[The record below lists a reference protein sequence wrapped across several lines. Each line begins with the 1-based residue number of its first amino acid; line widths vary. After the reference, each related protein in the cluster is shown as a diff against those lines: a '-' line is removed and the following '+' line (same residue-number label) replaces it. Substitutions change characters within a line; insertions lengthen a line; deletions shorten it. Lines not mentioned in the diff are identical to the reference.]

1 MTKVSDLR
9 SKEKKTIEIVVF
21 LHVSLNKYGLL
32 GKSLAHSFSKDFFTQ
47 FFTENNLSAA
57 YDLIELPTVQN
68 LGSFFNQEIKA
79 YRGLNVTIPYKEHIL
94 PFLDEV
100 HEEAL
105 DIGAVNTVKVNN
117 TGKTTGYNTDVFGLH
132 QSIKPF
138 LNFNHHRALL
148 LGTGGAAKA
157 VAYVLEK
164 IGLEVFY
171 ISRNPDGNRSFGY
184 SAINKNMIDSC
195 KLIVNCTPLGMYPNM
210 NETISFPHNY
220 LTTDHLVID
229 LIYNPEQT
237 LFLKKAAEQGSI
249 ILNGKSMLQQQALKS
264 WEIWSN

>member
-1 MTKVSDLR
+1 MR

-21 LHVSLNKYGLL
+21 LYVSNNKYGLL
-32 GKSLAHSFSKDFFTQ
+32 GKRLSHSFSKDFFTQ
-47 FFTENNLSAA
+47 FFNENNLPAV
-57 YDLIELPTVQN
+57 YDLIELSSMHN
-68 LGSFFNQEIKA
+68 LTSFFNEEIKA
-79 YRGLNVTIPYKEHIL
+79 YRGLNVTIPYKEHVL
-94 PFLDEV
+94 PFLDEI

-105 DIGAVNTVKVNN
+105 DIGAVNTIKV
-117 TGKTTGYNTDVFGLH
+117 GESGRIMGYNTDAFGFH

-138 LNFNHHRALL
+138 LDFNHHRALL

-171 ISRNPDGNRSFGY
+171 ISRNPKGNKNFGY

-195 KLIVNCTPLGMYPNM
+195 KLIVNCTPVGMYPNT
-210 NETISFPHNY
+210 NETISFPHHY
-220 LTTDHLVID
+220 LSKDHLVID

-237 LFLKKAAEQGSI
+237 LFLQKAATHGSI
-249 ILNGKSMLQQQALKS
+249 VLNGKSMLHQQALRS
-264 WEIWSN
+264 WDIWNQ